1 MRLGLPSHVC
11 GVRVAHVTA
20 FDCSAPALQVYAHN
34 FPEDHHTTRKPWVQ
48 KASCMDMCEPSVVT
62 GAWDRWHQRAQ
73 TLPRHM
79 VPNNLGISGLIVPS
93 G

>member
-34 FPEDHHTTRKPWVQ
+34 FPEDHSTTCKPSVQ
-48 KASCMDMCEPSVVT
+48 KAGFIDIHHKGDQS
-62 GAWDRWHQRAQ
+62 
-73 TLPRHM
+73 LPGTWCH
-79 VPNNLGISGLIVPS
+79 NLLCRIS
-93 G
+93 